1 MRGTIVGVASGALV
15 ALAFLML
22 VGVAHRYVF
31 GPALS
36 PFGDEVFF
44 TDMSVWGILVLLVM
58 RAAAA
63 WIGAAIAVK
72 VSDEPHAA
80 WTGPITVMVCAL
92 TTLILMGMSQPIWSL
107 LVTTVA
113 VFAIGWSVG
122 RRHVGLPFLPEDLT
136 SRFGSGPT
144 D

>member
-22 VGVAHRYVF
+22 VGVVHRYAF

-36 PFGDEVFF
+36 PFGDPAFF
-44 TDMSVWGILVLLVM
+44 ADMSIWGLVVLILI
-58 RAAAA
+58 RALAA
-63 WIGAAIAVK
+63 WIGSAIAVR
-72 VSDEPHAA
+72 VSDEPHAT
-80 WTGPITVMVCAL
+80 WTGPITVMICAL
-92 TTLILMGMSQPIWSL
+92 TTLIPMGMSQPIWSL
-107 LVTTVA
+107 LVTGLL

-122 RRHVGLPFLPEDLT
+122 RRHVGQPFLPQELT
-136 SRFGSGPT
+136 GRFGPGST

>member
-36 PFGDEVFF
+36 PFGDEAFF
-44 TDMSVWGILVLLVM
+44 TDMSVWGILVLLIM
-58 RAAAA
+58 RAVAA
-63 WIGAAIAVK
+63 WIGSLIAVK
-72 VSDEPHAA
+72 VSDEPHAT
-80 WTGPITVMVCAL
+80 WIGPLTVMVCAL
-92 TTLILMGMSQPIWSL
+92 TTMILMGMSQPIWSL
-107 LVTTVA
+107 LVTAVA

-122 RRHVGLPFLPEDLT
+122 RRHVGLSFLPEDLT
-136 SRFGSGPT
+136 SRFGST

>member
-36 PFGDEVFF
+36 PFGDEAFF
-44 TDMSVWGILVLLVM
+44 TDMSVWGILVLLIM
-58 RAAAA
+58 RAVAA
-63 WIGAAIAVK
+63 WIGSLIAVK
-72 VSDEPHAA
+72 VSDEPHAT
-80 WTGPITVMVCAL
+80 WIGPLTVMVCAL
-92 TTLILMGMSQPIWSL
+92 TTMILMGMSQPIWSL
-107 LVTTVA
+107 LVTAVA